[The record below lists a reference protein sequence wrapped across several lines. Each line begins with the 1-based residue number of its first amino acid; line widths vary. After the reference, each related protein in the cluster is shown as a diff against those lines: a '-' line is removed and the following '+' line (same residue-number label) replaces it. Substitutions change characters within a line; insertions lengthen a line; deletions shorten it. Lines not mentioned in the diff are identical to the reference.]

1 MSARVSID
9 LRPLTCHTSI
19 MTDVSTVKRT
29 RRKIET
35 SRPSRPAADRNELRA
50 WFRLLLIH
58 KALSKKISTRFR
70 AQFDISTARFD
81 TLAQLH
87 AAGGELTMGELSSQL
102 MVTSGNVTGVI
113 DGMAADKLVERRP
126 HETDR
131 RSIIISVTPEGR
143 NLFAKVRS
151 AMSKWMGEAMAD
163 MTDAE
168 IEQLIKLFGKLKHSA
183 DRWD

>member
-1 MSARVSID
+1 
-9 LRPLTCHTSI
+9 
-19 MTDVSTVKRT
+19 MTDVTTIKRA
-29 RRKIET
+29 RRKTET
-35 SRPSRPAADRNELRA
+35 PRLSRQSAERDELKA

-58 KALSKKISTRFR
+58 KVLSKKIGTRFR
-70 AQFDISTARFD
+70 TQFDISTARFD

-87 AAGGELTMGELSSQL
+87 AAGGESTIGELSAQL

-143 NLFAKVRS
+143 NLFAKVRT

-163 MTDAE
+163 MTDGE
-168 IEQLIKLFGKLKHSA
+168 IEQLIKLSGKLKHSV

>member
-1 MSARVSID
+1 
-9 LRPLTCHTSI
+9 
-19 MTDVSTVKRT
+19 MTDVSTTKRA
-29 RRKIET
+29 RRKPETVRT
-35 SRPSRPAADRNELRA
+35 SRPATDRNELRA

-58 KALSKKISTRFR
+58 KTVSKKISTRFR
-70 AQFDISTARFD
+70 SQFDISTARFD

-87 AAGGELTMGELSSQL
+87 AAGGEMTMGELSSQL

-131 RSIIISVTPEGR
+131 RSIVISITPEGR

-151 AMSKWMGEAMAD
+151 AMSKWMSEAMAD
-163 MTDAE
+163 MSDAE
-168 IEQLIKLFGKLKHSA
+168 LDQLIKLTGKLKHSV
-183 DRWD
+183 DRWE

>member
-1 MSARVSID
+1 M
-9 LRPLTCHTSI
+9 
-19 MTDVSTVKRT
+19 MTDVSTIKRT
-29 RRKIET
+29 RRKIDGSRA
-35 SRPSRPAADRNELRA
+35 SRPSADRNELRA

-58 KALSKKISTRFR
+58 KTLSKKISTRFR

-87 AAGGELTMGELSSQL
+87 AAGGELTMGELSAQL

-143 NLFAKVRS
+143 NLFGKVRS

-163 MTDAE
+163 MTDGE
-168 IEQLIKLFGKLKHSA
+168 IEQLIKLSGKLKHSVH
-183 DRWD
+183 RWD